1 MNEERSQGFTAGS
14 IPQAY
19 DRFMAAQLF
28 EPWARELV
36 GRAALTRGG
45 SVLDV
50 ATGPGTVA
58 RLAASALGPD
68 GRVVASDISAAMLAV
83 AASKPVDPAWAPIE
97 YL

>member
-1 MNEERSQGFTAGS
+1 MSEERSQGFTAGS

-36 GRAALTRGG
+36 RAALTRGG

-58 RLAASALGPD
+58 RLAA
-68 GRVVASDISAAMLAV
+68 
-83 AASKPVDPAWAPIE
+83 
-97 YL
+97 